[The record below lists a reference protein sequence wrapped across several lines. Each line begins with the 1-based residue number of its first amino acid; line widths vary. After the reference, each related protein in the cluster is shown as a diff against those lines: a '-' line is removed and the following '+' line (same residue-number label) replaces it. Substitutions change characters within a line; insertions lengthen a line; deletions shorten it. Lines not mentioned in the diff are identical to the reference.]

1 MHETPCAIKVTD
13 GQLGDFYVPGPGS
26 HPRRRFC
33 SAPGGCPPDGKHVG
47 AVLAA
52 AWTRVYGARL
62 IHVTYNNFMKHL
74 TIYTFRRIVLLDFRV
89 MYCVYP
95 DENLL
100 SVTRR

>member
-1 MHETPCAIKVTD
+1 MGSLAIFTFPVLDLIPVAGSAPLPAGARPTASTSARCWPP
-13 GQLGDFYVPGPGS
+13 PGPA
-26 HPRRRFC
+26 C
-33 SAPGGCPPDGKHVG
+33 
-47 AVLAA
+47 
-52 AWTRVYGARL
+52 TRARL